1 MSIIEGMST
10 DTEIITRKLFTVDE
24 YHRMGDL
31 GILPETGR
39 FELIRGEI
47 IEMPVPG
54 SRHAGRVKRLN
65 RLFTSRLGESVIVS
79 IQDPVGIDLFS
90 EPVPDAALLKPR
102 ADFYTESHPMPGDVL
117 LIVEVSDSTA
127 KYDSTVKAS
136 LYAEAGIPEYW
147 ILNVKQDV
155 LVIHSEPAD
164 GTYRQVRVA
173 HREDTVSL
181 QKLPNI
187 SFPVEEI
194 LG

>member
-1 MSIIEGMST
+1 MST
-10 DTEIITRKLFTVDE
+10 DTEIVTKKLFTVDE

-54 SRHAGRVKRLN
+54 SPHSGRVKRLN
-65 RLFTSRLGESVIVS
+65 RLFTSKLGESVIVS

-90 EPVPDAALLKPR
+90 EPMPDAALLKSR
-102 ADFYTESHPMPGDVL
+102 ADFYTESHPMPDDVL
-117 LIVEVSDSTA
+117 LIVEVSDSTVR
-127 KYDSTVKAS
+127 YDSKVKAS

-147 ILNVKQDV
+147 ILNVKKDV
-155 LVIHSEPAD
+155 LVIHTQPAD
-164 GTYRQVRVA
+164 GTYCQIRVVQ
-173 HREDTVSL
+173 RGETVHL

-187 SFPVEEI
+187 DFPVEEI